1 MKSKYNNMYLRT
13 NDDIFVQNTNNT
25 QLSDDNDRQMTIM
38 DYMDI
43 SQVDLGALGIDDID
57 KLDSFLHSLRTLA
70 RDVEDKKN
78 DLEYEKAEKERREEE
93 KRRKEAERQRLLE
106 EERQRIEAER
116 KHNEHVKNV
125 TSMELSLYWNNVF
138 NNSPLTEGVYAESI
152 PDGYVKCLNNLGR
165 VDIEYIASI
174 TGADYKTVI
183 QALKGSIYQNPET
196 WNECFY
202 KGWEPAD
209 EYLSGNIRRKL
220 EIADKANEEYLG
232 YFEDNVTALSNL
244 LPEKLSS
251 KDIYVTLGSP
261 WVPVDVIKEF
271 CAYLS
276 DTDIKYWQINHDTC
290 TASWEVKY
298 EKNSHRLHFYE
309 SYIPLK
315 EQLFNLENKYGS
327 PSVSAL
333 NILRKTLNSRSLSV
347 YHTKDGKKEF
357 DKEDTLVAYEK
368 QKLILDEFKKWV
380 WQDKDRKKLLIDIY
394 DEKYGSIKSRKF
406 DGSFLEFPKMNKSI
420 ALYKYQRDAVA
431 RIIFSPNTL
440 LAHDVGA
447 GKTYIMVAAGMEMKR
462 MGLSDKNMYVV
473 PNNILSQWKDTF
485 YMMYPDAD
493 ILCISSKD
501 FTPAKR
507 ENTLERIRDES
518 HDAVVIVYSCF
529 SMIPISKEC
538 KKDLLTSEIQELEE
552 VMNDYSQGGNRKT
565 KRLSDTHTKLCK
577 QKRDIDYDEKY
588 FDLGITFDELG
599 ITRLFVDEA
608 HYFKNVPIN
617 TKIDNVMGI
626 NSTGSSKC
634 KDMMDKVRIVQN
646 QNMGKGVVMATGT
659 PITNSITDAYIM
671 QKYLQYGQLKLLD
684 LQNFDSWVANFA
696 EPTTNFEIDV
706 DTSSYRM
713 ATRFSEFHNVP
724 ELTNILANIADFH
737 KMDNIEGIP
746 IHDGYKDVLVRKT
759 KDFSDYLKEISERA
773 DKVRKGQVNR
783 TLDNMLQI
791 TTDGRKAALDLRLI
805 NLNYGFT
812 VASKVFQCAEKV
824 SEIYKNTQ
832 SKKSAQLVFCDTS
845 TPKNGF
851 NIYSELKSLL
861 GKMGVEEKE
870 IAFIHEANADSA
882 KEKLF
887 ARVRSGEVRV
897 LIGSTFKLG
906 LGVNVQDKLIA
917 LHHLDVPW
925 RPADMVQREGR
936 ILRQGNENSKVE
948 IYRYI
953 TEGSFDAYSWQLLE
967 TKQRFITEILS
978 GTETDR
984 DGSDVDETVLN
995 YAEVKALAV
1004 GNPLVKEKIEKTNEL
1019 SKYLILQKEDIL
1031 HKQELKQEL
1040 VRIDKRE
1047 QFLQEDM
1054 PLLQADV
1061 IRYEFNMVEY
1071 KDKERKEIREAIYK
1085 AINSEENSNGD
1096 RTLLKYQ
1103 GFDLVIPK
1111 ICSAYNPV
1119 IYLVGEKRYIVKL
1132 GDSAVGNLIKIDNRL
1147 HSLESDYKNADKELN
1162 NIKARRKTI
1171 KTELSKENAYIEQIE
1186 KCREEIN
1193 EIDKEL
1199 GI

>member
-1 MKSKYNNMYLRT
+1 MKSQYNNKFLRT

-25 QLSDDNDRQMTIM
+25 QLSVDNDRQMTIM

-43 SQVDLGALGIDDID
+43 SHVDLGALGIDDID

-125 TSMELSLYWNNVF
+125 TSMELSLDWNNVF

-232 YFEDNVTALSNL
+232 YFEDNVTALSDL
-244 LPEKLSS
+244 LPQKLSS

-276 DTDIKYWQINHDTC
+276 DTSEKNWTVIHDTL
-290 TASWEVKY
+290 TASWDVKY
-298 EKNSHRLHFYE
+298 KEPDRIDYVDFYNPIIQTLFRLE
-309 SYIPLK
+309 S
-315 EQLFNLENKYGS
+315 KYGS
-327 PSVSAL
+327 PSISAL
-333 NILRKTLNSRSLSV
+333 NIIRKTLNSKSLSV
-347 YHTKDGKKEF
+347 YHTFDGKKEF
-357 DKEDTLVAYEK
+357 DKKDTLVAYEK
-368 QKLILDEFKKWV
+368 QKLILDEFKKWI
-380 WQDKDRKKLLIDIY
+380 WQDKSRKKLLIDIY
-394 DEKYGSIKSRKF
+394 DDKYGSIRSRKF
-406 DGSFLEFPKMNKSI
+406 DGSFLEFPKMSKNVK
-420 ALYKYQRDAVA
+420 LYKYQRDAVA

-447 GKTYIMVAAGMEMKR
+447 GKTYIMITAGMEMKR
-462 MGLSDKNMYVV
+462 MGISDKNMYVV

-485 YMMYPDAD
+485 YMLYPDAD

-501 FTPAKR
+501 FIPTKR
-507 ENTLERIRDES
+507 EKVLERIKTES

-538 KKDLLTSEIQELEE
+538 KKDLITSELNEMEE
-552 VMNDYSQGGNRKT
+552 ILNDYQKGHSQKT
-565 KRLSDTHTKLCK
+565 KRLTELYDRFCRLKDDVENDDKYSDSG
-577 QKRDIDYDEKY
+577 IS
-588 FDLGITFDELG
+588 FDDLG

-608 HYFKNVPIN
+608 HNFKNVPIN
-617 TKIDNVMGI
+617 TKISNVMGI

-634 KDMMDKVRIVQN
+634 RDMMDKVRIVQN

-737 KMDNIEGIP
+737 KMDNVEGIP
-746 IHDGYKDVLVRKT
+746 EHEGYKDILVRKT
-759 KDFSDYLKEISERA
+759 KDFSEYLKEISERA
-773 DKVRKGQVNR
+773 DNVRNGIVKR
-783 TLDNMLQI
+783 TKDNMLLI
-791 TTDGRKAALDLRLI
+791 TTDGRKAALDLRLVD
-805 NLNYGFT
+805 LNYGFT

-824 SEIYKNTQ
+824 SDIYDRTQ
-832 SKKSAQLVFCDTS
+832 GDRSAQLVFCDTS

-851 NIYSELKSLL
+851 NIYTELRSLL
-861 GKMGVEEKE
+861 VKMGVDNSE
-870 IAFIHEANADSA
+870 IAFIHDAGSDSA

-887 ARVRSGEVRV
+887 AKIRSGEIRV

-978 GTETDR
+978 GTETER

-1019 SKYLILQKEDIL
+1019 SKYLILQKEDVL
-1031 HKQELKQEL
+1031 HKQELKLEL
-1040 VRIDKRE
+1040 ARLEKRE
-1047 QFLQEDM
+1047 QFLLNDM
-1054 PLLQADV
+1054 PLIQADV
-1061 IRYEFNMVEY
+1061 TRYDFNMIEH
-1071 KDKERKEIREAIYK
+1071 KDKERKKIREEIYK

-1096 RTLLKYQ
+1096 RTLMKYQ
-1103 GFDLVIPK
+1103 GFDLVIPR

-1119 IYLVGEKRYIVKL
+1119 VYLVGEKRYIVKL

-1147 HSLESDYKNADKELN
+1147 NSLGTDYKKAEEEFVS
-1162 NIKARRKTI
+1162 IKSRRKTI
-1171 KTELSKENAYIEQIE
+1171 NTELSKENVYIEQIE
-1186 KCREEIN
+1186 RCREELK
-1193 EIDKEL
+1193 EIDEKL